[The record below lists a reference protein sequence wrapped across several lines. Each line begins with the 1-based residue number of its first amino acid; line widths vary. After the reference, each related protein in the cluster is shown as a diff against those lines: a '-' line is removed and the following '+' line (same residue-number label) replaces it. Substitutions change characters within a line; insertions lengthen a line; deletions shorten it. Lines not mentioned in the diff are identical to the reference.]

1 MAIAAKPAQ
10 PNCLI
15 LDWLCIAF
23 DSRSITKQPAPS
35 AESAS
40 RTSGLLTAP
49 FAAQSNTFRRPCDS
63 IDNKMAQFADIFSTR
78 PVLADGAMGTVL
90 YARGV
95 FINRCYDELNLS
107 DPNLILSIH
116 EDYLQAGAEI
126 LETNTFGANRF
137 RLTRH
142 GLASKVAEI
151 NAAGVKLARQ
161 AVDHLQEKQAGT
173 AYVAGSIGPL
183 GVRLEPLGKTGLDE
197 ARDAF
202 AEQIRALADAGVDM
216 LIIET
221 MPALN
226 EAREA
231 LLAAEETAPQLPVL
245 VMVTVDDE
253 SNCLDGS
260 SPQQAAA
267 LLTEWGADAIGVNCS
282 TGPSTVLTAIEAMRS
297 ATTLPLAAMPNAG
310 MPRAI
315 EGRNIYLCSP
325 EYMASFARKAIAAG
339 AQIVGGCCG
348 TTPNHIRA
356 MRSAMRA
363 IDAQARVSDGGK
375 HAEIS
380 TETPPAPLGQRS
392 RIGSLVEQG
401 GFVTLVEIV
410 PPKGIDCS
418 KEIEGARLLAQ
429 LGVHAINVPD
439 SPRASARMSAQS
451 LCIQIQQHTGIE
463 TILHYTCRD
472 RNVLSIQSDLLGASS
487 IGLRNILCLTGDP
500 PKLGNYPDATAVFD
514 VDAIGLVNIVRR
526 LNHGL
531 DIGSNSIAAST
542 NFTIGVAANPG
553 VPDIEHELRRFAYK
567 VEAGAEYSI
576 TQPVFDL
583 RLLEEFLN
591 RIESFRI
598 PVIAGIWPLTSLRN
612 AEFMKNDLRV
622 SMPEEIMLRM
632 AQADTPDAARKEGIL
647 IAQEMLEAV
656 RPMVQGVQVSAP
668 FGRYT
673 AAAEVIASVLPQ
685 AASLTE

>member
-1 MAIAAKPAQ
+1 MP
-10 PNCLI
+10 
-15 LDWLCIAF
+15 
-23 DSRSITKQPAPS
+23 
-35 AESAS
+35 
-40 RTSGLLTAP
+40 
-49 FAAQSNTFRRPCDS
+49 
-63 IDNKMAQFADIFSTR
+63 QFADIFDSR

-90 YARGV
+90 YARGI

-107 DPNLILSIH
+107 DPGLILSVH
-116 EDYLQAGAEI
+116 EEYLQAGAEI
-126 LETNTFGANRF
+126 LESNTFGANRF
-137 RLTRH
+137 RLSRH
-142 GLASKVAEI
+142 GLGGKVAEI
-151 NAAGVKLARQ
+151 NAAGVHIARQ
-161 AVDHLQEKQAGT
+161 AVEHLKDKQAGV
-173 AYVAGSIGPL
+173 AWVAGSLGPL
-183 GVRLEPLGKTGLDE
+183 GVRLEPLGKTGLEE
-197 ARDAF
+197 ARAAF
-202 AEQIRALADAGVDM
+202 AEQIRALAEAGADM
-216 LIIET
+216 LIVET

-231 LLAAEETAPQLPVL
+231 LLAARETAPDLPVL

-253 SNCLDGS
+253 SNCLDGA
-260 SPQQAAA
+260 SPRQAAA
-267 LLTEWGADAIGVNCS
+267 LLTEWGAGAIGVNCS

-310 MPRAI
+310 MPRAV

-363 IDAQARVSDGGK
+363 IDAQTRVTETG
-375 HAEIS
+375 ATAALS
-380 TETPPAPLGQRS
+380 TETPPAPLGARS
-392 RIGSLVEQG
+392 RIGSLIAAG
-401 GFVTLVEIV
+401 SFVTMVEIV
-410 PPKGIDCS
+410 PPRGINCVQ
-418 KEIEGARLLAQ
+418 EIEGAQILAQ

-472 RNVLSIQSDLLGASS
+472 RNILSIQSDLLGASS
-487 IGLRNILCLTGDP
+487 IGLHNILCLTGDP

-514 VDAIGLVNIVRR
+514 VDAIGLVNLVRR
-526 LNHGL
+526 LNYGL
-531 DIGSNSIAAST
+531 DIGANSIGAST

-553 VPDIEHELRRFAYK
+553 VPDIEQELRRFAFK
-567 VEAGAEYSI
+567 VEAGAEYAI

-583 RLLEEFLN
+583 RLLESFLK
-591 RIESFRI
+591 RIEGFRI

-622 SMPEEIMLRM
+622 SMPEEIMTRM
-632 AQADTPDAARKEGIL
+632 QKADTPDRARSEGIQIAREMLAAAR
-647 IAQEMLEAV
+647 
-656 RPMVQGVQVSAP
+656 PMIQGVQVSAP
-668 FGRYT
+668 FGRYSC
-673 AAAEVIASVLPQ
+673 AVEILEVVGAGVGNI
-685 AASLTE
+685 